1 MNAIVRTKN
10 DLKIVSYKDTNHK
23 IMKMKQLKHDN
34 LLTFQVCR
42 SIYFLPLTF
51 AMPKYKL
58 ND

>member
-10 DLKIVSYKDTNHK
+10 DLKIVSYKDTNRK

-42 SIYFLPLTF
+42 SI
-51 AMPKYKL
+51 
-58 ND
+58 